1 MVRRTISRA
10 ETKKA
15 LVQVGTPIYDSVVA
29 DLQCDPSAM
38 YEVQVVTRTAHASP
52 AAVAAKLDRKR
63 RMATV

>member
-1 MVRRTISRA
+1 MPRKTVSRA

-38 YEVQVVTRTAHASP
+38 CEVPARAAHASP
-52 AAVAAKLDRKR
+52 TAVAAKLDRKR